1 MRRHAWLVPGVALL
15 TLGVGFLSVG
25 RARDDADDD
34 LKAAAAA
41 SPDVQKLADSVG
53 DPAAL
58 KKQADMMEKKY
69 ELKPIMWA
77 GFKPKDRGGLGVGST
92 PAGIETKLI
101 TELGKKPL
109 KNLPA
114 QAADLQKMTQV
125 IRGIAEVTPS
135 YAGKFTKTP
144 AEAKTW
150 VDLTEQ
156 MKKGS
161 DELSAAIKSN
171 DPKAVYKAAND
182 LNASCNDCHTKF
194 RDN

>member
-1 MRRHAWLVPGVALL
+1 LL
-15 TLGVGFLSVG
+15 PAAGLLALGVCFLAVARG
-25 RARDDADDD
+25 RDDDDE
-34 LKAAAAA
+34 KAAAAA

-53 DPAAL
+53 NAAAL

-77 GFKPKDRGGLGVGST
+77 FKPKAKGGLT
-92 PAGIETKLI
+92 PGGIELELI
-101 TELGKKPL
+101 GLGKKPL
-109 KNLPA
+109 KTLPA

-125 IRGIAEVTPS
+125 IRGIAEVAPS

-144 AEAKTW
+144 AETKTW
-150 VDLTEQ
+150 DGLVED

-161 DELSAAIKSN
+161 DELSAAIKAN
-171 DPKAVYKAAND
+171 DPKAVQKAAND
-182 LNASCNDCHTKF
+182 LNTSCNDCHTKF